1 MPPEQVLRG
10 VRSCDLCI
18 PPVPLSVFVDVHR
31 SSGSTDFRP
40 LTWSDVASNVHPCVR
55 ELLPPLLP
63 PGRALPPALLP
74 AGGFEWLEEPSA
86 NGSSTPTALCASME
100 RHPTTRDRSIATRTA
115 RGAPPTPWRARLAGD
130 GCEDAGARPQ
140 PSAAG
145 TEADPP
151 PIERA
156 YGVYATLRGRGRGQ
170 LPPPVA
176 PVGLRGVDEE
186 RGTGSAEGP
195 IPRSGT
201 GCANGS
207 GELDASSLVLPKAT
221 RRNDA
226 RAWCRLQFGPTSPA
240 AYRVSA

>member
-1 MPPEQVLRG
+1 VAADIEIVVTPGLPRSRVISEAYMPPEQVLRG

-63 PGRALPPALLP
+63 PGVRCSRRCSRLE
-74 AGGFEWLEEPSA
+74 GFEWLEEPSA
-86 NGSSTPTALCASME
+86 NGSSTPTAPCTSME
-100 RHPTTRDRSIATRTA
+100 RHRTARDRSIATRTA

-186 RGTGSAEGP
+186 RGDGLCGGSDP
-195 IPRSGT
+195 P
-201 GCANGS
+201 
-207 GELDASSLVLPKAT
+207 L
-221 RRNDA
+221 
-226 RAWCRLQFGPTSPA
+226 
-240 AYRVSA
+240 